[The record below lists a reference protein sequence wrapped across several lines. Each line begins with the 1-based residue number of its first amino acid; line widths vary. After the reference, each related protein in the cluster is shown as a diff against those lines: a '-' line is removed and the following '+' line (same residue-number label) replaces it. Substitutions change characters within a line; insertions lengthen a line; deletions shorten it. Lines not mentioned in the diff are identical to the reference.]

1 MDIRRRA
8 SIASDATMAPHTS
21 EPMSLPAFA
30 QTPWQMSYGERAAF
44 EGILSQVKPR
54 LAVEIGTAQGG
65 SLQRVAAHSDEV
77 HSFDLVAPP
86 DEVAD
91 LENVTFHTGDSHQ
104 LVNDYLHQA
113 ADRQRSVDFVLIDGD
128 HSADGVRRDIVDV
141 LGSDAVTGT
150 VIVLHDTLNP
160 EVRRGI
166 EAAGIADHP
175 KVALFELDLVPGY
188 LARREPYRLQMW
200 GGLGVIVVD
209 AEYRQQFPDS
219 VRDDRFHELFG
230 VIRPTVD
237 AMAAIEAGG
246 VALDGLGGAEV
257 ESALRAHLEPPDP
270 SCGDAALHAELA
282 RSAAEEARM
291 AARLRA
297 IEGSRG
303 WRLVL
308 VVRQLKALGSRR

>member
-1 MDIRRRA
+1 
-8 SIASDATMAPHTS
+8 MAPHTL

-104 LVNDYLHQA
+104 LVNDYLHHA
-113 ADRQRSVDFVLIDGD
+113 ADRRRSVDFVLIDGD

-209 AEYRQQFPDS
+209 AEHRRQFPDS
-219 VRDDRFHELFG
+219 VRDTRFHELFG

-237 AMAAIEAGG
+237 VMAAIEARG
-246 VALDGLGGAEV
+246 VALDGLSGDQV
-257 ESALRAHLEPPDP
+257 ESEIQVRLTRPGDG
-270 SCGDAALHAELA
+270 STMSTSDAAVSAELQRA
-282 RSAAEEARM
+282 IAEEARL
-291 AARLRA
+291 AARLKA

-308 VVRQLKALGSRR
+308 VYRELGKIFRGRH